1 MKFILLYLL
10 LSTVIYAKS
19 YALIIG
25 TNNNGLQGAV
35 NDAKAMEKLMRFQG
49 VRKPVVL
56 LNEEANKQNILKHLK
71 SIANGL
77 QVDDRF
83 YFFFSGHGTSLFDPD
98 FKTLI
103 NSDRRLI
110 TLLENSGGLIPWDFD
125 KRRAY
130 ASLISAKRD
139 LAPIFRFM
147 DSKKRAFTMVM
158 IDACFSGMSYK
169 DVTYNQH
176 KQIPI
181 NIRPHFNDSYPYNN
195 LVYIAST
202 SMSDWA
208 SEDKNHR
215 PYRGF
220 FSRALENCLY
230 QKNALRAV
238 EGCIGAVPMAQS
250 VVAYPKYHNVSRLFQ
265 AHRVN
270 RGYKDI
276 VVVPK
281 KMKLVDELFALVRPN
296 ENIVLS
302 ATQSNGI
309 ERRVYTPS
317 TPLNLEVKT
326 QKEGYLVFLSFGEDE
341 KLKLHYPKYSPR
353 KLRANHS
360 ENLAELEAKKPFGEE
375 YLIAFLVDLP
385 TAEKFVKIYKQNQ
398 GNLEGSVSIRGVIE
412 LLRGKNGSSLK
423 LRSTS

>member
-1 MKFILLYLL
+1 
-10 LSTVIYAKS
+10 
-19 YALIIG
+19 
-25 TNNNGLQGAV
+25 
-35 NDAKAMEKLMRFQG
+35 
-49 VRKPVVL
+49 
-56 LNEEANKQNILKHLK
+56 
-71 SIANGL
+71 
-77 QVDDRF
+77 
-83 YFFFSGHGTSLFDPD
+83 
-98 FKTLI
+98 
-103 NSDRRLI
+103 
-110 TLLENSGGLIPWDFD
+110 
-125 KRRAY
+125 
-130 ASLISAKRD
+130 
-139 LAPIFRFM
+139 
-147 DSKKRAFTMVM
+147 
-158 IDACFSGMSYK
+158 
-169 DVTYNQH
+169 
-176 KQIPI
+176 
-181 NIRPHFNDSYPYNN
+181 
-195 LVYIAST
+195 
-202 SMSDWA
+202 
-208 SEDKNHR
+208 
-215 PYRGF
+215 
-220 FSRALENCLY
+220 
-230 QKNALRAV
+230 
-238 EGCIGAVPMAQS
+238 MAQS

-326 QKEGYLVFLSFGEDE
+326 QKEGYLVFFSFGEDE

-360 ENLAELEAKKPFGEE
+360 ESLAELEAKKPFGEE

-385 TAEKFVKIYKQNQ
+385 TAEKLVKIYKQNQ

-423 LRSTS
+423 LRSTL